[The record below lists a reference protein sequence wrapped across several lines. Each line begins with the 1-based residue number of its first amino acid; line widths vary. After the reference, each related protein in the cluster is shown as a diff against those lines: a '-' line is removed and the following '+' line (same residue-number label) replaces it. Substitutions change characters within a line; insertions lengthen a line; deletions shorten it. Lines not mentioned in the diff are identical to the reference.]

1 MMFNGSGPHFGPLF
15 LFVLQFM
22 HMPKRIVVFS
32 LAYYPSFVSGAEA
45 ALKEITDRIDSS
57 DIEFHIITLLF
68 DKTATRTEQFD
79 NVTIHRVG
87 FGGAYLSKILFIPLA
102 AFKARQLH
110 KVITLDG
117 MWAMM
122 TYMAMPLML
131 AKWLGVRV
139 PHMLT
144 LQDGDPYDKVFS
156 RWFIRPLTP
165 IIDRGIRQATVIQ
178 VISEYLG
185 TWPALRGY
193 TGEVVMVRNGA
204 NPKNFEQFYSDE
216 VLEGVKKELGKQEGD
231 IYLFIAARLVYQK
244 GIDNIIKA
252 LPLLSKN
259 VQFVI
264 AGGGPDEAM
273 LKELTKELDLVDRVR
288 FLGPLERDDVPK
300 YRNTI
305 VTDIFVHPSRS
316 EGLGNSVLSAMA
328 GRVPV
333 IATQV
338 GGFKDFVFDEAKN
351 PTKTP
356 TAWAVE
362 PDSPEQIAAAVT
374 DIMNNPEK
382 VSRVTAN
389 ARALMETEYHW
400 DAVAA
405 KMRSEVFS
413 KII

>member
-1 MMFNGSGPHFGPLF
+1 MA
-15 LFVLQFM
+15 
-22 HMPKRIVVFS
+22 KKIAVFS
-32 LAYYPSFVSGAEA
+32 LAFYPSFVSGAEA
-45 ALKEITDRIDSS
+45 ALKEITSRIDSN

-68 DKTATRTEQFD
+68 DKSAARTEQFD
-79 NVTIHRVG
+79 NITIHRVG

-102 AFKARQLH
+102 ALKARELH
-110 KVITLDG
+110 KKIKLDG

-122 TYMAMPLML
+122 TYMTMPLML
-131 AKWLGVRV
+131 AKWIGVRV
-139 PHMLT
+139 PHLLT
-144 LQDGDPYDKVFS
+144 LQDGDPYNKVFN
-156 RWFIRPLTP
+156 RWFIKPLTP
-165 IIDRGIRQATVIQ
+165 IIDRGIRQSTVIQ

-193 TGEVVMVRNGA
+193 TGEVVLVRNGA
-204 NPKNFEQFYSDE
+204 NPKNFEQFYTDD
-216 VLEGVKKELGKQEGD
+216 VLENIKKELGKKED
-231 IYLFIAARLVYQK
+231 EIYLFIAARLVHQK
-244 GIDNIIKA
+244 AVDVVIRSLTLLPEQIK
-252 LPLLSKN
+252 
-259 VQFVI
+259 FII
-264 AGGGPDEAM
+264 AGAGPDEQM
-273 LKELTKELDLVDRVR
+273 LKDLTAELNLVDRVV

-338 GGFKDFVFDEAKN
+338 GGFKDFVFDEDTDPDN
-351 PTKTP
+351 QP

-362 PDSPEQIAAAVT
+362 PDSAQQIAAAVKN
-374 DIMNNPEK
+374 IISNPEK
-382 VSRVTAN
+382 VKRVTDN